1 MATLKFGLFIILITA
16 ICDVLK
22 ECYSR
27 GWISTRD
34 GNGSVRRKN
43 ENWIYITPTSTKKQ
57 RLDAESLVKMEF
69 QSDKTLIKVNTE
81 ATGKPSGE
89 IELHRRLLLE
99 LIDTRSVIHVHP
111 TYTIAAM
118 YAGYDLQAL
127 SLEFPEIHRYTK
139 VALNV
144 PVVPAISNELAEATC
159 RALEIQPNGAI
170 SADIVGLDRHGVIA
184 VARDPWTAFE
194 HIERLEHICQIVL
207 VSGLVNGTKRYGG

>member
-1 MATLKFGLFIILITA
+1 MITA

-43 ENWIYITPTSTKKQ
+43 ESWMYITPSGTKKQ
-57 RLDAESLVKMEF
+57 RLDAESLVKLEF
-69 QSDKTLIKVNTE
+69 QVDKSLVKVSTE

-89 IELHRRLLLE
+89 IELHRRILSELL
-99 LIDTRSVIHVHP
+99 DTRSIIHVHP

-118 YAGYDLQAL
+118 YAGYDLQTL
-127 SLEFPEIHRYTK
+127 SLEFPEIHRYTR
-139 VALNV
+139 VAANI
-144 PVVPAISNELAEATC
+144 PVVPAISFELAEAAC
-159 RALEIQPNGAI
+159 QALELQPNGAI

-184 VARDPWTAFE
+184 VAKDPWTAFE

-207 VSGLVNGTKRYGG
+207 ASGVINGTSTVAANPREDKARV

>member
-1 MATLKFGLFIILITA
+1 MITA

-43 ENWIYITPTSTKKQ
+43 ENWIYITPSGTKKQ
-57 RLDAESLVKMEF
+57 RLDAESLVKMEY
-69 QSDKTLIKVNTE
+69 QADKSLVKIDTE

-89 IELHRRLLLE
+89 IELHRRLLIE
-99 LIDTRSVIHVHP
+99 LPDTRTVVHVHP

-127 SLEFPEIHRYTK
+127 SQEFPEIHRYTK
-139 VALNV
+139 VARNV
-144 PVVPAISNELAEATC
+144 PDTPAISHELADAVCEV
-159 RALEIQPNGAI
+159 LELQPDGTI

-184 VARDPWTAFE
+184 VGRDPWTAFE

-207 VSGLVNGTKRYGG
+207 VSGVGRRGNLP

>member
-1 MATLKFGLFIILITA
+1 MITA

-43 ENWIYITPTSTKKQ
+43 ENWIYITPSGTKKH

-69 QSDKTLIKVNTE
+69 QPDQSLVKLPTE

-89 IELHRRLLLE
+89 LELHRRLLLE
-99 LIDTRSVIHVHP
+99 IPDTRTVVHVHP

-118 YAGYDLQAL
+118 YAGFDLQEL
-127 SLEFPEIHRYTK
+127 SVEFPEIHRYTK
-139 VALNV
+139 VAHNV
-144 PVVPAISNELAEATC
+144 PNVPAISHVLAEATC
-159 RALEIQPNGAI
+159 KALELQPDGNI
-170 SADIVGLDRHGVIA
+170 SANIVGLDRHGVIS

-207 VSGLVNGTKRYGG
+207 ASGIARKQYI

>member
-1 MATLKFGLFIILITA
+1 MITA

-22 ECYSR
+22 ECYAR

-43 ENWIYITPTSTKKQ
+43 ENWIYITPSGTKKQ

-69 QSDKTLIKVNTE
+69 QSDQSLVKLSTE

-89 IELHRRLLLE
+89 LELHRRLLLE
-99 LIDTRSVIHVHP
+99 IPDTRTVVHVHP

-118 YAGYDLQAL
+118 YAGFDLQEL

-139 VALNV
+139 VAHNV
-144 PVVPAISNELAEATC
+144 PNVPAISHVLAEATC
-159 RALEIQPNGAI
+159 KALELQPDGNI
-170 SADIVGLDRHGVIA
+170 SANIVGLDRHGVIA
-184 VARDPWTAFE
+184 VARDPWAAFE

-207 VSGLVNGTKRYGG
+207 ASGVARKQYI

>member
-1 MATLKFGLFIILITA
+1 MITA

-43 ENWIYITPTSTKKQ
+43 ENWIYITPSGTKKQ

-69 QSDKTLIKVNTE
+69 QADNSLLKVNAE
-81 ATGKPSGE
+81 SSGKPSGE
-89 IELHRRLLLE
+89 IELHRRLLFE
-99 LIDTRSVIHVHP
+99 IPDTRTIIHVHP

-118 YAGYDLQAL
+118 YAGLDLQAL

-139 VALNV
+139 VAPNV
-144 PVVPAISNELAEATC
+144 PIVPAISTELAEATC
-159 RALEIQPNGAI
+159 LALELTASGTI

-184 VARDPWTAFE
+184 VGRDPWTAFE

-207 VSGLVNGTKRYGG
+207 VSGVIKNAFQR

>member
-1 MATLKFGLFIILITA
+1 MITA

-34 GNGSVRRKN
+34 GNGSVRRKS
-43 ENWIYITPTSTKKQ
+43 ENWLYITPSSTKKQ
-57 RLDAESLVKMEF
+57 HLDAESLVKMEF
-69 QSDKTLIKVNTE
+69 QADKSLVKVSTE

-89 IELHRRLLLE
+89 IELHRRLMLE
-99 LIDTRSVIHVHP
+99 LLDTRSVIHVHP

-139 VALNV
+139 VAPNV
-144 PVVPAISNELAEATC
+144 PIVPAISHELADATC
-159 RALEIQPNGAI
+159 QALELQTDGSI

-184 VARDPWTAFE
+184 VARDPWAAFE

-207 VSGLVNGTKRYGG
+207 ASGVINRR